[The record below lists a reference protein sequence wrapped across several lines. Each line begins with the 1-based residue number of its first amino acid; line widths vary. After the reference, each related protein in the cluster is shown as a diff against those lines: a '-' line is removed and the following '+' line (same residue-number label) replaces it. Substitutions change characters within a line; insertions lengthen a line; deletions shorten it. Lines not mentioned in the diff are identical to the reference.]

1 MLQDSS
7 WKGRV
12 CVCVCVSHFSC
23 VPLCDPMDHS
33 PPGSSLFMGFSRQEV
48 LEWVAMPSSRGSS
61 QPGIEL
67 VSLMSPALA
76 GRCPQSSPSTV
87 ITPLLHLPL
96 APPGKAEKDLIPPL
110 IMCSGSEN
118 WPLSKNWR
126 RDGDFSQWQ
135 PIPAF
140 CSFAPDLFGYTGQ
153 AAPPR
158 AAYDLIPRHT
168 GLSPPEAP
176 AGQSPQIVL
185 CLCLTMTTT
194 PSLPLMIR
202 CLQLA
207 FRTSGWAWSP
217 SLMEHLLQS
226 TLACGRQPLL
236 CFSGMSVSPL
246 PN

>member
-1 MLQDSS
+1 MAV
-7 WKGRV
+7 WFGGRLGDELPNTSDVVCCRILPEKDVCVCV

-185 CLCLTMTTT
+185 
-194 PSLPLMIR
+194 LPVSHYNYS
-202 CLQLA
+202 QLA
-207 FRTSGWAWSP
+207 SDD
-217 SLMEHLLQS
+217 
-226 TLACGRQPLL
+226 
-236 CFSGMSVSPL
+236 
-246 PN
+246 